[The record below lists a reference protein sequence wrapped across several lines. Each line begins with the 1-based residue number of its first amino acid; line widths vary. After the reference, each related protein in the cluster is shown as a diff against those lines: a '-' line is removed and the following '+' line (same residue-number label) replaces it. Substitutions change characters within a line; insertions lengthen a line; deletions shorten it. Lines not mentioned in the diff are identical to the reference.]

1 MSVGHT
7 QPVQSETAPLAS
19 SPRTP
24 RPAQDTGG
32 WSGTTGTGVCMC
44 VCACLCRAGE
54 WESSTLHKPD
64 LQWPENHQPIGPR
77 CEIYVIPN
85 LETNS

>member
-32 WSGTTGTGVCMC
+32 WSGTAGTGVCMC
-44 VCACLCRAGE
+44 VCACLCRAGGVGE
-54 WESSTLHKPD
+54 L
-64 LQWPENHQPIGPR
+64 
-77 CEIYVIPN
+77 YAA
-85 LETNS
+85 